1 MPNNADQNI
10 AAKRLRELL
19 DYNPESGIL
28 TWRVAASAKAPAGA
42 VAGGPDSSGYTKIG
56 LLGRDYRAQRLAWL
70 HHYGEWP
77 KGQVDHIDGNPANNA
92 IANLRDVPQ
101 TMNQQNQRKAHAHNS
116 HGFMGVSRLGK
127 KWQAR
132 IKVGAE
138 RLYLGV
144 FATPEHAHAV
154 YLDAKRRLHVGCT
167 I

>member
-1 MPNNADQNI
+1 MTNNTDQQI
-10 AAKRLRELL
+10 TAKRLRELL
-19 DYNPESGIL
+19 DYNPETGRM
-28 TWRVAASAKAPAGA
+28 TWRVAASTKAPAGA

-56 LLGRDYRAQRLAWL
+56 LLGRDYRAQRLAWM

-101 TMNQQNQRKAHAHNS
+101 TLNQQNQRKAHAHNS

-132 IKVGAE
+132 IKVGAD
-138 RLYLGV
+138 RMYLGV
-144 FATPEHAHAV
+144 FTTPEDAHAV

>member
-1 MPNNADQNI
+1 MTTKPIQNI
-10 AAKRLRELL
+10 TAQRLRELL
-19 DYNPESGIL
+19 AYSPATGSL
-28 TWRVAASAKAPAGA
+28 TWRVTASTKAPAGA

-77 KGQVDHIDGNPANNA
+77 AGQVDHIDGNPANNS

-101 TMNQQNQRKAHAHNS
+101 ALNQQNQRKAHAHNS

-132 IKVGAE
+132 IKVGAD

-144 FATPEHAHAV
+144 FAAPEDAHAV
-154 YLDAKRRLHVGCT
+154 YLAAKRRLHAGCT